1 MGGPSDLAPE
11 ASPKNPPQMSLVPPP
26 WSNFVQGVKMPPIAG
41 RSTGEYI
48 AKAPG
53 QGEGTKIL
61 IFGQKSSF
69 FFIFLEK
76 NNEK

>member
-53 QGEGTKIL
+53 QGG
-61 IFGQKSSF
+61 GQKF
-69 FFIFLEK
+69 YF
-76 NNEK
+76 

>member
-53 QGEGTKIL
+53 QGG
-61 IFGQKSSF
+61 GQKFKFLARNQDF
-69 FFIFLEK
+69 FYFF
-76 NNEK
+76 